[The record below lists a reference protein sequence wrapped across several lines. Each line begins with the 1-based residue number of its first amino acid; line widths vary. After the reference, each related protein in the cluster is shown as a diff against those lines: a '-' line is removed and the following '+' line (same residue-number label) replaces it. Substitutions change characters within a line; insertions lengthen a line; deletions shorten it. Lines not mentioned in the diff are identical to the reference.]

1 MSNKIIAIE
10 KIGFQW
16 GMDSPFLACMHHQ
29 DQYPAG
35 NKEQGPSVSLAGRRI
50 GNDFSGRD
58 GFSMYH
64 GERVPGFPVHPH
76 RGFETVTIVLEGI
89 VDHFDSKGAE
99 GRYGNGDVQWL
110 TTGAG
115 CQHVEMFPLVHQD
128 KENPLE
134 LFQIWLNLPAKN
146 KFTAPDYKMLWAE
159 EIPEIKTTNERGK
172 TATIRLI
179 AGAYQKEKEI
189 PPIKA
194 IAPTK
199 ESWAAAEENQVGI
212 QLVELEPEAEFHI
225 APGSK
230 TLNRNLYYYQG
241 EGSLTIEGTK
251 IASSSRI
258 RLSGEEEIIV
268 VNGDKPSYV
277 LLLEGEPINE
287 PVAQYGPFVMNTEQ
301 EIRKAYEDYQ
311 KTQFGGWPWPEDEPV
326 HERETGRFAR
336 YPDGSVEKR

>member
-1 MSNKIIAIE
+1 MSKKIKTIE

-29 DQYPAG
+29 DQFPAG
-35 NKEQGPSVSLAGRRI
+35 NEVQGPAVSLEGRRM
-50 GNDFSGRD
+50 GNDFSGKD

-64 GERVPGFPVHPH
+64 GESVPGFPVHPH

-115 CQHVEMFPLVHQD
+115 CQHVEMFPLVHQE

-134 LFQIWLNLPAKN
+134 LFQIWLNLPAKS
-146 KFTAPDYKMLWAE
+146 KFTDPDYKMLWAE
-159 EIPEIKTTNERGK
+159 EIPVIKHTNEKGK

-179 AGAYQKEKEI
+179 AGKYGDKKSLE
-189 PPIKA
+189 
-194 IAPTK
+194 PTK
-199 ESWAAAEENQVGI
+199 DSWAAKEENHVGI

-225 APGSK
+225 ASGSES
-230 TLNRNLYYYQG
+230 LNRNLYFYQG
-241 EGSLTIEGTK
+241 TSYITIDGK
-251 IASSSRI
+251 NIDPSSRI
-258 RLSGEEEIIV
+258 RLSGEDEITV
-268 VNGDKPSYV
+268 VNGDKTSYV
-277 LLLEGEPINE
+277 LLLEGEPIKE
-287 PVAQYGPFVMNTEQ
+287 PVVQYGPFVMNSQQ
-301 EIRKAYEDYQ
+301 EIQEAYEDYQ
-311 KTQFGGWPWPEDEPV
+311 NTQFGGWPWPDEEPV

-336 YPDGSVEKR
+336 YPDGSVVKK

>member
-1 MSNKIIAIE
+1 MSKAIKTIE

-35 NKEQGPSVSLAGRRI
+35 NEVQGPAVSLEGRRI
-50 GNDFSGRD
+50 GNDFSGKD

-64 GERVPGFPVHPH
+64 GEKVPGFPVHPH

-128 KENPLE
+128 KGNPLE
-134 LFQIWLNLPAKN
+134 LFQIWLNLPAGS
-146 KFTAPDYKMLWAE
+146 KFTDPDYKMLWAE
-159 EIPEIKTTNERGK
+159 EIPVIKHTNEKGK

-179 AGAYQKEKEI
+179 AGKYENKKSLE
-189 PPIKA
+189 
-194 IAPTK
+194 PT
-199 ESWAAAEENQVGI
+199 EHSWAAREENHVGI

-225 APGSK
+225 PVGSK
-230 TLNRNLYYYQG
+230 SLNRNLYYY
-241 EGSLTIEGTK
+241 EGTGSITIDGK
-251 IASSSRI
+251 TIDPSSRV
-258 RLSGEEEIIV
+258 RLSGEDQITV
-268 VNGDKPSYV
+268 VNGDRASCL
-277 LLLEGEPINE
+277 LLLEGEPIQE
-287 PVAQYGPFVMNTEQ
+287 PVAQYGPFVMNTQQ
-301 EIRKAYEDYQ
+301 EIQEAYVDYQ
-311 KTQFGGWPWPEDEPV
+311 NTRFGGWPWPDDEPV

-336 YPDGSVEKR
+336 YPDGRVIKK

>member
-1 MSNKIIAIE
+1 MSKAIKTIE

-35 NKEQGPSVSLAGRRI
+35 NEVQGPAVSLEGRRI
-50 GNDFSGRD
+50 GNDFSGKD

-64 GERVPGFPVHPH
+64 GEKVPGFPVHPH

-128 KENPLE
+128 KGNPLE
-134 LFQIWLNLPAKN
+134 LFQIWLNLPAGS
-146 KFTAPDYKMLWAE
+146 KFTDPDYKMLWAE
-159 EIPEIKTTNERGK
+159 EIPVIKHSNEKGK

-179 AGAYQKEKEI
+179 AGKYGDKKSLE
-189 PPIKA
+189 
-194 IAPTK
+194 PT
-199 ESWAAAEENQVGI
+199 EHSWAAREENHVGI

-225 APGSK
+225 PAGSK
-230 TLNRNLYYYQG
+230 SLNRNLYYY
-241 EGSLTIEGTK
+241 EGTGSITIDGK
-251 IASSSRI
+251 TIDPSSRV
-258 RLSGEEEIIV
+258 RLSGEDQITV
-268 VNGDKPSYV
+268 VNGDRASCL
-277 LLLEGEPINE
+277 LLLEGEPIQE
-287 PVAQYGPFVMNTEQ
+287 PVAQYGPFVMNTQQ
-301 EIRKAYEDYQ
+301 EIQEAYVDYQ
-311 KTQFGGWPWPEDEPV
+311 NTRFGGWPWPDDEPV

-336 YPDGSVEKR
+336 YPDGRVIKK